1 LQKNRK
7 CRLKLFEDRRGVP
20 GHLEESLKYKR
31 EKLDL
36 YKQKLEVE
44 KLKIET
50 LKDLQKLLTE

>member
-1 LQKNRK
+1 
-7 CRLKLFEDRRGVP
+7 VP

-44 KLKIET
+44 KLKIEA
-50 LKDLQKLLTE
+50 LKDLQKLLKE